1 MPSNFQARLDKDIK
15 AALKAGEK
23 SKLRALRLILAGVRQ
38 HQVDQR
44 CELDETAEIALLG
57 KMAKQ
62 CRESID
68 LFDAAGRVDLAANE
82 RFELSLITG
91 YLPTPLSEAEVEEY
105 IERALSA
112 TDAKGVQD
120 LGKVMGQLKPMLQG
134 RADMGAVS
142 TSVKKRLSP
151 ENQ

>member
-23 SKLRALRLILAGVRQ
+23 NKLRALRLILAGVRQ
-38 HQVDQR
+38 HEVDQR

-62 CRESID
+62 RRESIE

-91 YLPTPLSEAEVEEY
+91 YLPTPLSEVQVEEY
-105 IERALSA
+105 IERALA
-112 TDAKGVQD
+112 TTDAKGVQD

-134 RADMGAVS
+134 KADMGAVS
-142 TSVKKRLSP
+142 ARVKKRLSP